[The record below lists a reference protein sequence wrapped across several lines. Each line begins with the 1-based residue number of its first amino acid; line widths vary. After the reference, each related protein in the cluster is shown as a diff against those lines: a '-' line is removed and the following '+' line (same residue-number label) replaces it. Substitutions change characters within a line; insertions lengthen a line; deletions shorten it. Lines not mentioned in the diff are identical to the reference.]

1 MKRFS
6 KILCVALA
14 DEDQE
19 LAIDCAMSLAQSN
32 QATITVF
39 DVIESSYADVLVSEN
54 VDFERHRVRMQTNRL
69 KELVSNHTSQVETDV
84 KVDFGIPYL
93 EIVREVLRGDY
104 DLVVKPA
111 KSIDWLDR
119 MIGSEDMRL
128 LRKCPCPIWLI
139 KSKAPMEFRSVIA
152 AIDLD
157 DSCSVDELVKRKA
170 LNRQILELGCSNS
183 LSESAELNIISVR
196 RPYMHTNSFVSRAE
210 DAFERHNEDLLAKQ
224 TINLEAAMK
233 EVAEYL
239 GADAYQYVQPKT
251 HLLEGDPRSI
261 IPSYAKKLKAELVVM
276 GSVVRTGIP
285 GFIVGNTAE
294 TVLGQLD
301 CSVLVVKPQ
310 GFVTPVTLDH

>member
-93 EIVREVLRGDY
+93 EIIREVLRGDY
-104 DLVVKPA
+104 DLVVKHA

-157 DSCSVDELVKRKA
+157 DSC
-170 LNRQILELGCSNS
+170 
-183 LSESAELNIISVR
+183 
-196 RPYMHTNSFVSRAE
+196 
-210 DAFERHNEDLLAKQ
+210 
-224 TINLEAAMK
+224 
-233 EVAEYL
+233 
-239 GADAYQYVQPKT
+239 
-251 HLLEGDPRSI
+251 
-261 IPSYAKKLKAELVVM
+261 
-276 GSVVRTGIP
+276 
-285 GFIVGNTAE
+285 
-294 TVLGQLD
+294 
-301 CSVLVVKPQ
+301 
-310 GFVTPVTLDH
+310 